1 MEGLKISE
9 VFLFMRVF
17 FLSHLLGV
25 GLGWGEV
32 VVSRNYV
39 LPRKIMFPQEECGKK
54 SEEFIDKGQF

>member
-1 MEGLKISE
+1 
-9 VFLFMRVF
+9 MRVF

-25 GLGWGEV
+25 GLGWGGV

-54 SEEFIDKGQF
+54 SEELIDKGQF